1 MSLPKTLIAGLVCSL
16 LLCPG
21 SQGQSAAP
29 LQTAPAAVT
38 AQTTPTV
45 QTTPAAPT
53 KPSGQTTPAAPA
65 TAAAQVPTGGTK
77 VHGTVTDPDGELIPG
92 ATVTFTPAKGA
103 GNTVKSGSDGT
114 YTITIKPGT
123 YTMLVSMPGFAS
135 YLMTNLKVPA
145 VASTTVD
152 AKLKIGEENTVV
164 NVEASAVQLSV
175 DPDSNASS
183 TILQGKD
190 LEALSDDPDELQ
202 SELTALA
209 GPSAGPNGGQIYVDG
224 FTGGQLPPKSSIRE
238 IRINQNPFS
247 AEYDRLGFGRVE
259 VFTKPGTDRLHGN
272 LQVNGNPSQF
282 NSSNPLAD
290 VEQPPYHTLFLFGNL
305 TGPLSKIASYNLGGS
320 FRQIQDD
327 ELINS
332 TILAN
337 PATPTVLCNPGDLT
351 CAQQF
356 YKDFSYY
363 PQTRGDINPRLDLAL
378 GEKNVLTTRYQ
389 FVDNVATNSGVGG
402 FSLPEYAINTSAMS
416 NIVQLSDTQTWS
428 PKLINETRF
437 EYEREHTADTPLNTG
452 PSVTVPGDFVSGG
465 NPSQNVSDH
474 QDHWEVQ
481 NYTSIQLKKNFI
493 RFGGRLRTNREA
505 TSPEQNTNGSFMYNG
520 LQYSGSGTDNSYQT
534 GTPSQFSVIVINQPS
549 LEYSVTDVGLYA
561 ETDWKPFQNFTL
573 SYGVRYETQNHIKDH
588 HDFAPRV
595 SLAYGLFGGKSAPK
609 TVVRAGFGMFYDRF
623 TGNYILNLLRFNGTS
638 EYAYTLSGV
647 AVPTDCAPNN
657 ADFKVDCLVGATTA
671 SQQTYQ
677 TAPNLRTAYITQ
689 FAGGF
694 DQQVTRAGSLSVNY
708 LHSQG
713 VHELAT
719 QNIAYPMGQPPN
731 TPPSKPVPA
740 TYQYFSEG
748 VFRQDQ
754 LIVNGRVATG
764 KHVSLFGYY
773 SLNFAKGDTS
783 GAGSFITTPYD
794 IAADYGRTTFDVRN
808 RAFLAG
814 SVSLPHFIQFSPFL
828 IAQSGNPY
836 NITTGIDNNGDTI
849 FNDRP
854 YKVTGVAPN
863 AGTIKTIPGCG
874 TFAQPGSQP
883 ANSPIAPIN
892 DCTGPGLFTFN
903 FRLTKTWGFGAMRN
917 AQTATSGQ
925 GGQNGQGGQRGG
937 GSGGRGGGGGGGGRG
952 GPGGGGPAGMFGGGG
967 SSTGKHYNFALGL
980 QVQNLFNNKDL
991 ATPNGTL
998 NSQLFGEQT
1007 QLAGGPYTTNAAV
1020 RRISLQASFNF

>member
-1 MSLPKTLIAGLVCSL
+1 MSLPKTLIAGLVCLVL
-16 LLCPG
+16 LSPG
-21 SQGQSAAP
+21 IQGQSATP
-29 LQTAPAAVT
+29 PQTAPAAP
-38 AQTTPTV
+38 TTPV
-45 QTTPAAPT
+45 EPAN
-53 KPSGQTTPAAPA
+53 
-65 TAAAQVPTGGTK
+65 AAAQVSTGGTK

-92 ATVTFTPAKGA
+92 ATVTFTPAKGS
-103 GNTVKSGSDGT
+103 GRTVKSGSDGT
-114 YTITIKPGT
+114 YSITVTPGT
-123 YTMLVSMPGFAS
+123 YTLLVSMPGFAS

-145 VASTTVD
+145 VPSTTVD

-164 NVEASAVQLSV
+164 NVESSAVQLSV

-190 LEALSDDPDELQ
+190 LEALSDDPDELS
-202 SELTALA
+202 SELSALA

-259 VFTKPGTDRLHGN
+259 VFTKPGTDKLHGN

-282 NSSNPLAD
+282 NSDNPLAT

-305 TGPLSKIASYNLGGS
+305 TGPLSKIASYNFGGS

-337 PATPTVLCNPGDLT
+337 PATPTVLCNPGDIT
-351 CAQQF
+351 CTQQF
-356 YKDFSYY
+356 FKDFSYY
-363 PQTRGDINPRLDLAL
+363 PQTRGDFNPRFDLAL
-378 GEKNVLTTRYQ
+378 GEKNVLTMRYQ
-389 FVDNVATNSGVGG
+389 FVRNVATNSGVGG
-402 FSLPEYAINTSAMS
+402 FSLPQYALNTSAES

-437 EYEREHTADTPLNTG
+437 EYEREHTADAPLSTA
-452 PSVTVPGDFVSGG
+452 PSISVPGDFVSGG

-481 NYTSIQLKKNFI
+481 NYTSVQLKKNFI

-505 TSPEQNTNGSFMYNG
+505 TSPEQNTNGSFTYDG
-520 LQYSGSGTDNSYQT
+520 LQYSGTGVDNSYQT
-534 GTPSQFSVIVINQPS
+534 GTPSQFSLIVINQPS
-549 LEYSVTDVGLYA
+549 LSYEVTDVGLYA

-573 SYGVRYETQNHIKDH
+573 SYGVRYEAQNHIKDH

-623 TGNYILNLLRFNGTS
+623 TGTYILNLLRFNGTDES
-638 EYAYTLSGV
+638 AYTLTGGQ
-647 AVPTDCAPNN
+647 VPKTGCAPNN
-657 ADFKVDCLVGATTA
+657 PDFKVNCLVGATTE
-671 SQQTYQ
+671 SLQTYE
-677 TAPNLRTAYITQ
+677 TAPNLRTPYITQ

-713 VHELAT
+713 VHEFAS
-719 QNIAYPMGQPPN
+719 QNIAYPMGLAPDV
-731 TPPSKPVPA
+731 VPTNVQA
-740 TYQYFSEG
+740 RYQYFSEG

-783 GAGSFITTPYD
+783 GAGSFITTPYN

-808 RAFLAG
+808 RAFVAG
-814 SVSLPHFIQFSPFL
+814 SVSLPHFIQVSPFI

-836 NITTGIDNNGDTI
+836 NITTGFDNNGDTI

-854 YKVTGVAPN
+854 LRVTGLSPN
-863 AGTIKTIPGCG
+863 GSTIKTINGCG
-874 TFAQPGSQP
+874 TFAQPGT
-883 ANSPIAPIN
+883 AGTTGSPTAPIN

-917 AQTATSGQ
+917 AQTASSSGQ
-925 GGQNGQGGQRGG
+925 GGQNGSGGQGGGRGNG
-937 GSGGRGGGGGGGGRG
+937 NGGRGGAAGGRG
-952 GPGGGGPAGMFGGGG
+952 GPGGGGPGGMFGGGG
-967 SSTGKHYNFALGL
+967 SSTGKRYNFALGL
-980 QVQNLFNNKDL
+980 QAQNLFNNKDL
-991 ATPNGTL
+991 ATPSGTL